1 MFPIKSHRQV
11 KIFVHISRHRAVY
24 QYNPT
29 NEDEVELKVGD
40 IVHVL
45 EKCDDGWYIGTCE
58 RTGVFGTFPGNYV
71 TLVS

>member
-1 MFPIKSHRQV
+1 M
-11 KIFVHISRHRAVY
+11 Y

-71 TLVS
+71 NLVSWFSEITNEAFFNAMQD